1 MKPGKLHVI
10 TLAEIVPSH
19 EAEVLR
25 VLQHVAQ
32 LTRQE
37 EGCLRYDIYRDST
50 NPMRINTIEVWSD
63 EAALNRHMNA
73 PHLKQA
79 IMQLIGKLAGIP
91 QFRVLHALDEFAAE
105 A

>member
-1 MKPGKLHVI
+1 
-10 TLAEIVPSH
+10 
-19 EAEVLR
+19 
-25 VLQHVAQ
+25 
-32 LTRQE
+32 
-37 EGCLRYDIYRDST
+37 
-50 NPMRINTIEVWSD
+50 MRINTIEVWSD